1 MNLIP
6 LIFSSVPGLAWQ
18 VCLKKAEVE
27 LELATDIDILMMVE
41 KGIRVGICHTI
52 HRYAK
57 ANNKYMNNYEKT
69 LYLMYLDVNNL
80 YGWGMSEKLSV
91 NCFKSIKKLS
101 KFNEDFIKNYS
112 ENSNKEYIFELDVE
126 YLKNV
131 FNLHRDLSF
140 LAERNKIEKCN
151 DKENYVVN
159 ITALKEALNHGL
171 ILK

>member
-1 MNLIP
+1 MGNVWKI
-6 LIFSSVPGLAWQ
+6 VW
-18 VCLKKAEVE
+18 
-27 LELATDIDILMMVE
+27 
-41 KGIRVGICHTI
+41 
-52 HRYAK
+52 
-57 ANNKYMNNYEKT
+57 
-69 LYLMYLDVNNL
+69 
-80 YGWGMSEKLSV
+80 

-131 FNLHRDLSF
+131 FNLHSDLSF